1 MNVDGLAE
9 IDEFASNPMRRP
21 ARTGE
26 ARRGE
31 ADRAPRV
38 PAHRGARRVERLFDR
53 RRRLRC
59 RRHGDAPAL
68 GHDHGRQATPFL
80 YGEEINAGTYA
91 ICKGEF
97 LLRGNGGEADKI
109 VGRPKRSTLANKAL
123 GGAIS

>member
-1 MNVDGLAE
+1 MNTDGFAE
-9 IDEFASNPMRRP
+9 IDDLTSNSMRRL

-31 ADRAPRV
+31 ADGAPRV
-38 PAHRGARRVERLFDR
+38 PAHRGAGRVDRLFDR
-53 RRRLRC
+53 RRRLWC

-68 GHDHGRQATPFL
+68 GRDHGRQATPFL
-80 YGEEINAGTYA
+80 YGEEINTGTYA

-97 LLRGNGGEADKI
+97 LLRGDGGEADKI

-123 GGAIS
+123 GGTIS